1 VILSKSNAPSVA
13 IRMNAGID
21 LIVAILAVLKAG
33 KMYIPIDPIVPDTR
47 AKYILSDSG
56 TKCMVTNIDCDFE
69 CDVINIS
76 EVDFTAD
83 TENINCY
90 PKPDD
95 YAYMIYTT
103 GTTGDP
109 KGTRITHH
117 NVVRLFKA
125 TDDEFKFNGA
135 DVWCLFHSYGF
146 DFSVWEMFG
155 ALLFGGKLIIP
166 TREEILSPQKFY
178 GFIEKNKV
186 SVLNQTPSALRSV
199 LKEWP
204 RKLPSLRYIIS
215 GGEALEP
222 SVIKEW
228 SASPNFNCTK
238 LINMYGITE
247 TTVHNTYYE
256 VIGSEKNSVIG
267 TPLKDLDIY
276 LIDEGEKVVSDG
288 LKGEIIVAG
297 DGVSCGYFNKDKITR
312 KKFVRIPSIDERLF
326 YRSGDLAIRNN
337 VGNLVYLGRID
348 RQVQL
353 RGFRIE
359 LAEIELKAFEFYQKQ
374 CVAIIEN
381 ISNEDCLSLYI
392 KSDNSMNKSDLRLFL
407 SKNLPGYMIPNYIY
421 CVDEFPLNMN
431 GKINIEA
438 LKKLKTVETDTI
450 ALQLT
455 SEEKI
460 VKEVCEKI
468 LACNI
473 SDISKNFFE
482 LGAHSFSIIKIAKK
496 LEEHG
501 YKIDV
506 LDLFVYSSVKDLAAF
521 LRTKKEN

>member
-1 VILSKSNAPSVA
+1 
-13 IRMNAGID
+13 
-21 LIVAILAVLKAG
+21 
-33 KMYIPIDPIVPDTR
+33 
-47 AKYILSDSG
+47 
-56 TKCMVTNIDCDFE
+56 
-69 CDVINIS
+69 
-76 EVDFTAD
+76 
-83 TENINCY
+83 
-90 PKPDD
+90 
-95 YAYMIYTT
+95 
-103 GTTGDP
+103 
-109 KGTRITHH
+109 
-117 NVVRLFKA
+117 
-125 TDDEFKFNGA
+125 
-135 DVWCLFHSYGF
+135 
-146 DFSVWEMFG
+146 
-155 ALLFGGKLIIP
+155 
-166 TREEILSPQKFY
+166 
-178 GFIEKNKV
+178 
-186 SVLNQTPSALRSV
+186 
-199 LKEWP
+199 
-204 RKLPSLRYIIS
+204 
-215 GGEALEP
+215 
-222 SVIKEW
+222 
-228 SASPNFNCTK
+228 
-238 LINMYGITE
+238 MYGITE

-326 YRSGDLAIRNN
+326 YRSGDLAIKNDD
-337 VGNLVYLGRID
+337 GNLVYLGRID

-359 LAEIELKAFEFYQKQ
+359 LAEIELKAFEFYRKQ
-374 CVAIIEN
+374 CVAVIEN
-381 ISNEDCLSLYI
+381 INDEDCLSLYI
-392 KSDNSMNKSDLRLFL
+392 KSDNSLNKSDLRLFL

-421 CVDEFPLNMN
+421 CVYEFPLNMN

-455 SEEKI
+455 SEEKT
-460 VKEVCEKI
+460 VKEVCEQI

-501 YKIDV
+501 HKIDV
-506 LDLFVYSSVKDLAAF
+506 LDLFVYSNVKDLAAF